1 MKIKSFVVILVALAF
16 VFAISCKEKAK
27 ETVPA
32 KAEVKAQAANVEKP
46 EAKETEPKAGKEE
59 KGEEAEK
66 GEKEEKEEK
75 AEAGEKEEAAE
86 GKEAVVDLKILPPAV
101 LTAFKTAYPNAVIRG
116 TSKETE
122 KGVTYY
128 EVESVDGK
136 LNRDLLYT
144 ADGKAAEI
152 EEAILPADLPA
163 IVQQTLAK
171 EYPGC
176 KIIKA
181 ETLTKGDVKQFE
193 LSIQV
198 KDTKMG
204 VTIDPTGKIVEKSGG
219 EGKTEKTA
227 KTEKK

>member
-27 ETVPA
+27 EAAPA
-32 KAEVKAQAANVEKP
+32 KAEVKAKAANVEKA
-46 EAKETEPKAGKEE
+46 EAKETEAKAEKAE
-59 KGEEAEK
+59 KGEEVEK

-75 AEAGEKEEAAE
+75 AEAGEKEEAIK

-101 LTAFKTAYPNAVIRG
+101 LAAFKTAYPNAVIKG

-163 IVQQTLAK
+163 AVQQTLAK
-171 EYPGC
+171 EYPGY

-198 KDTKMG
+198 KEKTMG
-204 VTIDPTGKIVEKSGG
+204 VTIDPAGKIVEKSGA
-219 EGKTEKTA
+219 EGKTEKAA